1 MEYVNGT
8 RISVRNAGIDSFMSI
23 QLISSTDFIIITPTS
38 IKGDP
43 TAQAG
48 TDASN
53 GVMKSARKK
62 YPATVKAVIPVE
74 DSLKAVTGDV
84 PRSDPTTIADA
95 SDMNAKYCPSKSPL
109 SST

>member
-1 MEYVNGT
+1 
-8 RISVRNAGIDSFMSI
+8 MSI

-48 TDASN
+48 IDASN

-62 YPATVKAVIPVE
+62 YPATVKAVIPVLPPSLIPVE
-74 DSLKAVTGDV
+74 DSMKAVTGDV